1 MSDERW
7 NSETTDKQFTEPGS
21 SVDDSHIGDV
31 AAEVIDETNETSGTA
46 SNPYAEYADAGS
58 ATGNGTYHYENTSHE
73 YYQGENYGSSMGG
86 SSDGGSGGRGKG
98 FLAVVLAIVFGV
110 CIGAGFW
117 GVHRYLGSTDVPA
130 ETAIAGAAE
139 NKDSAV
145 SGEKNAEADTVTED
159 TQNAAGESG
168 QKSEKDKASADADAA
183 AQEQKNNA
191 AAETQTTPAQQQN
204 ETAQQKEAVQQET
217 TASAANTGIENEA
230 GLIIADVETPETE
243 LTKVVDTVM
252 PSIVSVYN
260 DFTEEVQTF
269 YGQTFTRQGE
279 STGSGIIIGK
289 TDTELLIVTN
299 NHVVDGADHLRV
311 LFIDQETCDAEI
323 KGTNPSNDLAVIAVA
338 LSDIKSTTLDQ
349 IKVATLGNSDNLKI
363 GEDVIAIGNALGYG
377 QSVTTGIVSANNR
390 EISDETITGTFI
402 QTDAAIN
409 PGNSGGA
416 LVNINGHVVG
426 INSSK
431 IGGNAVEGMGFAIPI
446 SRAIPIIEELMNR
459 ETLSKVEESERG
471 TIGISGVTVTSDVAK
486 AYNMPQGVYVAQII
500 ENGGAAKSDL
510 HEGDIITAIDG
521 QTVSSMEELQKQL
534 EYHRAGTEVTLT
546 VQRQD
551 GKGSYAET
559 AVKVTLGTRASIE
572 NQGQQESQDDQS
584 QQGGRYDQGRQ
595 DGQTE
600 QDQQDGQTEQNQQGG
615 QNGRN
620 GYNDQSEQNGNIQ
633 GGQDPFS
640 LFEQFGF
647 PFGF

>member
-7 NSETTDKQFTEPGS
+7 NSETTDNQFTEPGS
-21 SVDDSHIGDV
+21 SVDNSHIVDV

-600 QDQQDGQTEQNQQGG
+600 QDQQDGQTEQDQQGG